1 MRMKPSVNKKMLF
14 DHFAGKSTPLQ
25 KRLIEEWLQQPEN
38 QEFFYQC
45 LFQWEQ
51 LSPQYIPEVESN
63 LERFKNHINSTKSIN
78 PQDEA
83 SVEESQYSPKVPIW
97 RWLAIASAVII
108 IMGVFGWL
116 NREKIYFKTY
126 QTAYGE
132 TQKIELEDGSTVLL
146 NANSSLRIPRFGFG
160 EQSREVFLK
169 GEAAFS
175 VSHTVDNKRFMVKTE
190 RDFNVVVLGTEF
202 TVYSRERGAKIQLNK
217 GKVQLQYKVD
227 SQMRKYMMKPGDL
240 ITLDKMNHL
249 KKNTTKRLDKFI
261 TWREHQLIFDD
272 TSLQEFREI
281 MFDNYGLNVILGSD
295 SLANR
300 TLVGSFNT
308 DNAEE
313 LLYTVAEIFDLKVSK
328 SGDNFILSKK

>member
-1 MRMKPSVNKKMLF
+1 MKPSVNKKMLF

-25 KRLIEEWLQQPEN
+25 KRLIEEWLQQPAN

-51 LSPQYIPEVESN
+51 LSPQYIPEVENKLAS
-63 LERFKNHINSTKSIN
+63 FKSHINSTKVTN
-78 PQDEA
+78 QPADNTLEDTP
-83 SVEESQYSPKVPIW
+83 YSPRVFNWQWI
-97 RWLAIASAVII
+97 AVASAVMLIL
-108 IMGVFGWL
+108 GVFGWV
-116 NREKIYFKTY
+116 NQEKIYFKTY
-126 QTAYGE
+126 STAYGE
-132 TQKIELEDGSTVLL
+132 TQKISLEDGSSVLL
-146 NANSSLRIPRFGFG
+146 NANSSLKIPRFGFG
-160 EQSREVFLK
+160 KQSREVFLK

-175 VSHTVDNKRFMVKTE
+175 VSHTVDNKRFVVKTE

-202 TVYSRERGAKIQLNK
+202 TVYSRDRGAKIQLNK

-227 SQMRKYMMKPGDL
+227 SQMRKFIMKPGDL
-240 ITLDKMNHL
+240 ITLDKTNRL
-249 KKNTTKRLDKFI
+249 KKNKAKRLDKFMA
-261 TWREHQLIFDD
+261 WREHQLIFDD

-281 MFDNYGLNVILGSD
+281 MYDNYGLNVILGSE

-328 SGDNFILSKK
+328 SGDNFILTKK